1 MAESIT
7 AGAVSLDLVIKDTLD
22 KQLAGIKN
30 RVESVFNKS
39 AELAQSSLS
48 KTAQS
53 AAETTS
59 QTVKEVE
66 SANNGI
72 AKAVAE
78 CMQRIEDQQKRVVES
93 AAQAASSVK
102 PQEIRL
108 NINTDYDPSV
118 VEAQVNEITKGIED
132 KLNGVKEKSKEV
144 FEDYQIPET
153 QIERLRAQLDIID
166 EKMRELQDTHRQL
179 QEAYANTGDKDTSS
193 KIIKEITSV
202 EEKLISLAD
211 KADKTREKIDA
222 ALNDDGDPQ
231 VEESIKKVER
241 SANKAS
247 SSIRNRFGGAF
258 RSVKNISQKA
268 FGSVKE
274 KIKSVGD
281 SANAVTKPVESLF
294 KRIRNGARRIF
305 IMAGILSVLKSMRS
319 ALSDAASSNKQFSD
333 SLESIKFNLAVAFQP
348 ILTAVM
354 PMLNTLMSGIAGV
367 TEKIAAFT
375 SALFG
380 KTYQQS
386 AQAVAKSKQAA
397 AAAKNAGK
405 EAKAASKYLAD
416 FDEMRV
422 HQDSSDSSSG
432 AESSETDYSKYTGKD
447 VKLSDWAEK
456 FKESIKSGDWA
467 GAGKLLAEKINSVF
481 ERIKWGKVREK
492 LTNGARKAAE
502 GINGFAD
509 NLNWKG
515 IGGNIGEGLTSAFSA
530 AYTFLKTTKWKSI
543 GAGFANFLNGII
555 TKTDLSLIG
564 KTIGARLNALIGLAF
579 GFVTTFNFAAAG
591 LGLADIIN
599 GWFNEVN
606 WEQLGDTLGGA
617 IQGVIEFGFNFA
629 ENIKFV
635 SAAEKIVTAFNRTL
649 DKVDFGKLG
658 KTVSDAFKGVW
669 DFIGTAVEKVDWGNV
684 GKKIGDFIS
693 NIDWLGILRSVFKV
707 IGGILKATP
716 KLLLGLVES
725 LDFEGAAGLFGVL
738 FAPKIAKKLL
748 SKFVGDSGVVG
759 TLKSVGSTI
768 IDKIGIGIK
777 SVLGKL
783 KEIGS
788 AIAGKLKSATTSG
801 AESIGSLFGSKF
813 AKGLGTAGAVVG
825 AAVVG
830 WQIGSKIYEAAKPAI
845 DKITDALQDAFNA
858 DRYVKGIEDE
868 VDARSKKT
876 LQKYK
881 NLGYKNL
888 TLDDVKNES
897 QAFRKAKNEVLA
909 KNNQQSAASHIPTTA
924 ERIAQ
929 AQKQSDY
936 DKNHRLYT
944 PNSFMPSNIPKLATG
959 GIVKAPTL
967 ALVGDNADARSNPE
981 VVAPLSELQSIM
993 GAGGDI
999 ARYLQQIIAL
1009 IESLGFDI
1017 HTDID
1022 GQTLFRTVVKHNASY
1037 KARTGA
1043 SAF

>member
-22 KQLAGIKN
+22 KQLAGIKS

-48 KTAQS
+48 KTARS

-78 CMQRIEDQQKRVVES
+78 CMQRIENQQKRVVES

-144 FEDYQIPET
+144 FEEFDIPDSAV
-153 QIERLRAQLDIID
+153 ERLQAQLELIG
-166 EKMRELQDTHRQL
+166 EKSEELQSKYKEL
-179 QEAYANTGDKDTSS
+179 QKELSNTDDDDAATKIVREMSEVEA
-193 KIIKEITSV
+193 
-202 EEKLISLAD
+202 KLISLAD

-274 KIKSVGD
+274 RIKSIGD

-305 IMAGILSVLKSMRS
+305 IMAGILSILKSMRS
-319 ALSDAASSNKQFSD
+319 ALGDAASSNKQFSD

-380 KTYQQS
+380 RTYQQS

-515 IGGNIGEGLTSAFSA
+515 IGGNIGEGLTTAFSA

-599 GWFNEVN
+599 GWFSEVN

-635 SAAEKIVTAFNRTL
+635 SAAEKIVTAFNHTL

-693 NIDWLGILRSVFKV
+693 NIDWLGILGSVFKA
-707 IGGILKATP
+707 IGEVLKSAP

-738 FAPKIAKKLL
+738 FAPKMASSLL
-748 SKFVGDSGVVG
+748 SKFTSDAAVTG
-759 TLKSVGSTI
+759 TLGQ
-768 IDKIGIGIK
+768 
-777 SVLGKL
+777 
-783 KEIGS
+783 
-788 AIAGKLKSATTSG
+788 AGTT
-801 AESIGSLFGSKF
+801 
-813 AKGLGTAGAVVG
+813 
-825 AAVVG
+825 
-830 WQIGSKIYEAAKPAI
+830 IGSKIAAKASASGHSFGTTFAAGVGAFFVGWKIGEKIREWLGKPLEIAAEILGDKFGKTFGLSYYKEMQAAQERVEKAMKKSNTIADKYEKMGYKIDRTNDDTLIRSIELATQQQNKKNQQKQASTYIPTVSERLQQQKINDEIKRLKAI
-845 DKITDALQDAFNA
+845 YTNVPSSAL
-858 DRYVKGIEDE
+858 ESM
-868 VDARSKKT
+868 ARS
-876 LQKYK
+876 
-881 NLGYKNL
+881 NLG
-888 TLDDVKNES
+888 
-897 QAFRKAKNEVLA
+897 
-909 KNNQQSAASHIPTTA
+909 
-924 ERIAQ
+924 
-929 AQKQSDY
+929 
-936 DKNHRLYT
+936 
-944 PNSFMPSNIPKLATG
+944 IPKLATG

-981 VVAPLSELQSIM
+981 VVAPLSELQRIM
-993 GAGGDI
+993 GTGGDI

>member
-22 KQLAGIKN
+22 KQLAGIKS
-30 RVESVFNKS
+30 RIES
-39 AELAQSSLS
+39 ALS
-48 KTAQS
+48 KATQQASDKAS
-53 AAETTS
+53 AA
-59 QTVKEVE
+59 
-66 SANNGI
+66 A
-72 AKAVAE
+72 
-78 CMQRIEDQQKRVVES
+78 ES
-93 AAQAASSVK
+93 AAKGAQKSIDNVDFSKFEKNITKISASMSKVAENIGEMAIWSYENVRSMVNALQEMKGIKIDPTPPEAVQNTEKVVQETEEVVDNTEEASKSTEKLTQKTSKLSSVASKAGKVIRTALGAGFKAPLYAGGKALDAVRSKFKGVAAS
-102 PQEIRL
+102 
-108 NINTDYDPSV
+108 
-118 VEAQVNEITKGIED
+118 VNET
-132 KLNGVKEKSKEV
+132 
-144 FEDYQIPET
+144 
-153 QIERLRAQLDIID
+153 
-166 EKMRELQDTHRQL
+166 
-179 QEAYANTGDKDTSS
+179 
-193 KIIKEITSV
+193 
-202 EEKLISLAD
+202 
-211 KADKTREKIDA
+211 
-222 ALNDDGDPQ
+222 
-231 VEESIKKVER
+231 
-241 SANKAS
+241 
-247 SSIRNRFGGAF
+247 
-258 RSVKNISQKA
+258 
-268 FGSVKE
+268 
-274 KIKSVGD
+274 
-281 SANAVTKPVESLF
+281 TKPVSKLF
-294 KRIRNGARRIF
+294 KTLKNSARRIF
-305 IMAGILSVLKSMRS
+305 LIAGIAAAFKGLRA

-422 HQDSSDSSSG
+422 HQDSSESSSG
-432 AESSETDYSKYTGKD
+432 ADSDEADYSKYTGKD

-467 GAGKLLAEKINSVF
+467 GAGKLLAEKINGVF

-515 IGGNIGEGLTSAFSA
+515 IGGSIGEGITTAFSA

-543 GAGFANFLNGII
+543 GAGFADFLNGII

-599 GWFNEVN
+599 GWFNEVD

-617 IQGVIEFGFNFA
+617 IQGVIEIGFNFA
-629 ENIKFV
+629 ENINFV

-669 DFIGTAVEKVDWGNV
+669 DFIGTALKKIDWQNI

-693 NIDWLGILRSVFKV
+693 NIDWLGILGSVFKA
-707 IGGILKATP
+707 IGEVLKSAP

-738 FAPKIAKKLL
+738 FAPKMASSLL
-748 SKFVGDSGVVG
+748 SKFTSDAAVTG
-759 TLKSVGSTI
+759 TLGQ
-768 IDKIGIGIK
+768 
-777 SVLGKL
+777 
-783 KEIGS
+783 
-788 AIAGKLKSATTSG
+788 AGTT
-801 AESIGSLFGSKF
+801 
-813 AKGLGTAGAVVG
+813 
-825 AAVVG
+825 
-830 WQIGSKIYEAAKPAI
+830 IGSKIAAKASASGHSFGTTFAAGATAFFAGWKI
-845 DKITDALQDAFNA
+845 GSWLYNTFQEQFDWWGEKLGKVFASAVTKEAEQAEARLNKYINNDVQKTVDKWKA
-858 DRYVKGIEDE
+858 KG
-868 VDARSKKT
+868 V
-876 LQKYK
+876 
-881 NLGYKNL
+881 NL
-888 TLDDVKNES
+888 TTDDIVNGTWQSKVK
-897 QAFRKAKNEVLA
+897 
-909 KNNQQSAASHIPTTA
+909 AAGYDLNTGQKIVAAQTYTPTTS

-929 AQKQSDY
+929 YQKQSDY
-936 DKNHRLYT
+936 DKNHSLYT

>member
-22 KQLAGIKN
+22 KQLAGIKS

-39 AELAQSSLS
+39 ADLAQSSLS
-48 KTAQS
+48 KTARS

-78 CMQRIEDQQKRVVES
+78 CMQRIENQQKRVVES

-144 FEDYQIPET
+144 FEEFDIPDSAV
-153 QIERLRAQLDIID
+153 ERLQAQLELIG
-166 EKMRELQDTHRQL
+166 EKSEELQSKYKEL
-179 QEAYANTGDKDTSS
+179 QKELSNTDDDDAATKIVREMSEVEA
-193 KIIKEITSV
+193 
-202 EEKLISLAD
+202 KLISLAD

-231 VEESIKKVER
+231 IEESIKKVER

-274 KIKSVGD
+274 RIKSIGD

-305 IMAGILSVLKSMRS
+305 IMAGILSILKSMRS
-319 ALSDAASSNKQFSD
+319 ALSDAASSNEEFSK

-515 IGGNIGEGLTSAFSA
+515 IGGNIGEGLTTAFSA

-599 GWFNEVN
+599 GWFSEVN

-629 ENIKFV
+629 ENINFV

-669 DFIGTAVEKVDWGNV
+669 DFIGTALKKIDWQNI

-693 NIDWLGILRSVFKV
+693 NIDWLGILGSVFKA
-707 IGGILKATP
+707 IGEVLKAAP

-738 FAPKIAKKLL
+738 FAPKMASSLL
-748 SKFVGDSGVVG
+748 SKFTSDAAVTG
-759 TLKSVGSTI
+759 TLGQ
-768 IDKIGIGIK
+768 
-777 SVLGKL
+777 
-783 KEIGS
+783 
-788 AIAGKLKSATTSG
+788 AGTT
-801 AESIGSLFGSKF
+801 
-813 AKGLGTAGAVVG
+813 
-825 AAVVG
+825 
-830 WQIGSKIYEAAKPAI
+830 IGSKIAAKASASGHSFGTTFAAGVGAFFVGWKIGEKIREWLGKPLEIAAEILGDKFGKTFGLSYYKEMQAAQERVEKAMKKSNTIADKYEKMGYKIDRTNDDTLIRSIELATAQQKKKNQQKQASTYIPTVSERLQQQKINDEIKRLKAI
-845 DKITDALQDAFNA
+845 YTNVPSSAL
-858 DRYVKGIEDE
+858 ESM
-868 VDARSKKT
+868 ARS
-876 LQKYK
+876 
-881 NLGYKNL
+881 NLG
-888 TLDDVKNES
+888 
-897 QAFRKAKNEVLA
+897 
-909 KNNQQSAASHIPTTA
+909 
-924 ERIAQ
+924 
-929 AQKQSDY
+929 
-936 DKNHRLYT
+936 
-944 PNSFMPSNIPKLATG
+944 IPKLATG

-967 ALVGDNADARSNPE
+967 ALVGDNADVRSNPE

>member
-22 KQLAGIKN
+22 KQLAGIKS

-48 KTAQS
+48 KTARS

-118 VEAQVNEITKGIED
+118 VETQVNEITKGIED

-179 QEAYANTGDKDTSS
+179 QEAYENTGDKDTSS

-247 SSIRNRFGGAF
+247 SSIRNHFGGAF

-274 KIKSVGD
+274 RIKSIGD

-432 AESSETDYSKYTGKD
+432 ADSDEADYSKYTGKD

-467 GAGKLLAEKINSVF
+467 GAGKLLAEKINGVF

-515 IGGNIGEGLTSAFSA
+515 IGGNIGEGLTTAFSA

-599 GWFNEVN
+599 GWFSEVN

-629 ENIKFV
+629 ENINFV

-669 DFIGTAVEKVDWGNV
+669 DFIGTALKKIDWQNI

-693 NIDWLGILRSVFKV
+693 NIDWLGILESVFKA
-707 IGGILKATP
+707 IGEALKAAP

-738 FAPKIAKKLL
+738 FAPKMASKLL
-748 SKFVGDSGVVG
+748 SMFKSDAGVTSTLGQSASALATKIASGADISSYSFTQKFAAATTAFFAGW
-759 TLKSVGSTI
+759 
-768 IDKIGIGIK
+768 KIGSWLYNTFQEQFDWWGEK
-777 SVLGKL
+777 LGKVFASAVT
-783 KEIGS
+783 KE
-788 AIAGKLKSATTSG
+788 
-801 AESIGSLFGSKF
+801 AEKAEERLNKYINNDVQKTVDKWK
-813 AKGLGTAGAVVG
+813 AKGVNLTTDDIVNGTWQSKVKAAGYDLNTG
-825 AAVVG
+825 QKIAAASTYTPTVSERL
-830 WQIGSKIYEAAKPAI
+830 QQQKINDEIKRLKAI
-845 DKITDALQDAFNA
+845 YTNMPSSAL
-858 DRYVKGIEDE
+858 ESM
-868 VDARSKKT
+868 ARS
-876 LQKYK
+876 
-881 NLGYKNL
+881 NLG
-888 TLDDVKNES
+888 
-897 QAFRKAKNEVLA
+897 
-909 KNNQQSAASHIPTTA
+909 
-924 ERIAQ
+924 
-929 AQKQSDY
+929 
-936 DKNHRLYT
+936 
-944 PNSFMPSNIPKLATG
+944 IPKLAQG

-981 VVAPLSELQSIM
+981 VVAPLSELQRIM

>member
-22 KQLAGIKN
+22 KQLAGIKS

-48 KTAQS
+48 KTARS

-144 FEDYQIPET
+144 FEGFDIPDSAV
-153 QIERLRAQLDIID
+153 ERLQAQFELIG
-166 EKMRELQDTHRQL
+166 EKSEELQSKYKEL
-179 QEAYANTGDKDTSS
+179 QKELSNTDDDDAATKIVREMSEVEA
-193 KIIKEITSV
+193 
-202 EEKLISLAD
+202 KLISLAD

-274 KIKSVGD
+274 KIKSIGD
-281 SANAVTKPVESLF
+281 SANSVTKPVESLF
-294 KRIRNGARRIF
+294 KRIKNGARRIF
-305 IMAGILSVLKSMRS
+305 VMAGILSVLKSIRS
-319 ALSDAASSNKQFSD
+319 ALGDAANSNKEFSD
-333 SLESIKFNLAVAFQP
+333 SLENIKFNLAVAFQP
-348 ILTAVM
+348 IITSVM
-354 PMLNTLMSGIAGV
+354 PMLNTLMSGIASV

-386 AQAVAKSKQAA
+386 AQAVIKSKQAA

-432 AESSETDYSKYTGKD
+432 INEETDYSKYADKD
-447 VKLSDWAEK
+447 VKLTDWAEK
-456 FKESIKSGDWA
+456 FKDSIKSGDWA
-467 GAGKLLAEKINSVF
+467 GAGKLLGEKVNGVF
-481 ERIKWGKVREK
+481 DRIEWDKVREK
-492 LTNGARKAAE
+492 LTKGARKAADA
-502 GINGFAD
+502 INGFTE
-509 NLNWKG
+509 NLKWKE
-515 IGGNIGEGLTSAFSA
+515 IGNSIGEGITTAFSA

-543 GAGFANFLNGII
+543 GSGFADFLNGVMQ
-555 TKTDLSLIG
+555 KTDFDKVGRTLG
-564 KTIGARLNALIGLAF
+564 QKVNAVVGLAL

-591 LGLADIIN
+591 LGLADVIN

-606 WEQLGDTLGGA
+606 WDDVGSMIGGA
-617 IQGVIEFGFNFA
+617 LEGAIDFAFNFVRNFDA
-629 ENIKFV
+629 KK
-635 SAAEKIVTAFNRTL
+635 AASSISEAFNNAVDKL
-649 DKVDFGKLG
+649 DTEKLG
-658 KTVSDAFKGVW
+658 KTVSDAFKKVW
-669 DFIGTAVEKVDWGNV
+669 DFIGTALKKIDWQNI

-693 NIDWLGILRSVFKV
+693 NIDWLGILESVFKV
-707 IGGILKATP
+707 IGEVLKATP
-716 KLLLGLVES
+716 QLLFGLVES
-725 LDFEGAAGLFGVL
+725 LDFKGAAGLFGVL
-738 FAPKIAKKLL
+738 FAPKMASSLL
-748 SKFVGDSGVVG
+748 SKFTSDTAVTG
-759 TLKSVGSTI
+759 TLGQ
-768 IDKIGIGIK
+768 
-777 SVLGKL
+777 
-783 KEIGS
+783 
-788 AIAGKLKSATTSG
+788 AGTT
-801 AESIGSLFGSKF
+801 
-813 AKGLGTAGAVVG
+813 
-825 AAVVG
+825 
-830 WQIGSKIYEAAKPAI
+830 IGSKIAAKASASGHSFGTTFAAGTTAFFVGWKIGSWLYDTFQDKFDKVGEKLGKVFASAVTKEAEKAEERLNKYINNDVQKTVDKWKAKGVNLTTDDIVNGTWQSKVKAAGYDLNTGQKIAAASTYTPTVSERLQQQKINDEIKRLKAI
-845 DKITDALQDAFNA
+845 YTNMPSSAL
-858 DRYVKGIEDE
+858 ESM
-868 VDARSKKT
+868 ARS
-876 LQKYK
+876 
-881 NLGYKNL
+881 NLG
-888 TLDDVKNES
+888 
-897 QAFRKAKNEVLA
+897 
-909 KNNQQSAASHIPTTA
+909 
-924 ERIAQ
+924 
-929 AQKQSDY
+929 
-936 DKNHRLYT
+936 
-944 PNSFMPSNIPKLATG
+944 IPKLAQG

-981 VVAPLSELQSIM
+981 VVAPLSELQQLL
-993 GAGGDI
+993 GGGGNVV
-999 ARYLQQIIAL
+999 RYLQQIIML
-1009 IESLGFDI
+1009 LETMGFDI

>member
-1 MAESIT
+1 MTEIS

-22 KQLAGIKN
+22 KQLAGIKS

-48 KTAQS
+48 KTARS

-144 FEDYQIPET
+144 FEGFDIPDSAV
-153 QIERLRAQLDIID
+153 ERLQAQFELIG
-166 EKMRELQDTHRQL
+166 EKSEELQSKYKEL
-179 QEAYANTGDKDTSS
+179 QKELSNTDDDDAATKIVREMSEVEA
-193 KIIKEITSV
+193 
-202 EEKLISLAD
+202 KLISLAD

-274 KIKSVGD
+274 RIKSIGD

-386 AQAVAKSKQAA
+386 AQAVIKSKQAA

-432 AESSETDYSKYTGKD
+432 ADSDEADYSKYTGKD

-467 GAGKLLAEKINSVF
+467 GAGKLLAEKINGVF

-515 IGGNIGEGLTSAFSA
+515 IGGNIGEGLTTAFSA

-555 TKTDLSLIG
+555 TKTDFSLIG

-591 LGLADIIN
+591 LGLADVIN

-606 WEQLGDTLGGA
+606 WDDVGSMIGGA
-617 IQGVIEFGFNFA
+617 LEGAIDFAFNFVRNFDA
-629 ENIKFV
+629 KK
-635 SAAEKIVTAFNRTL
+635 AASSISEAFNNAVDKL
-649 DKVDFGKLG
+649 DTEKLG
-658 KTVSDAFKGVW
+658 KTVSDAFKKVW
-669 DFIGTAVEKVDWGNV
+669 DFIGTALKKIDWQNI

-693 NIDWLGILRSVFKV
+693 NIDWLGILESVFKV
-707 IGGILKATP
+707 IGEVLKATP
-716 KLLLGLVES
+716 QLLFGLVES
-725 LDFEGAAGLFGVL
+725 LDFKGAAGLFGVL
-738 FAPKIAKKLL
+738 FAPKMASSLL
-748 SKFVGDSGVVG
+748 SKFTSDTAVTG
-759 TLKSVGSTI
+759 TLGQ
-768 IDKIGIGIK
+768 
-777 SVLGKL
+777 
-783 KEIGS
+783 
-788 AIAGKLKSATTSG
+788 AGTT
-801 AESIGSLFGSKF
+801 
-813 AKGLGTAGAVVG
+813 
-825 AAVVG
+825 
-830 WQIGSKIYEAAKPAI
+830 IGSKIAAKASASGHSFGTTFAAGTTAFFVGWKIGSWLYDTFQDKFDKVGEKLGKVFASAVTKEAEKAEERLNKYINNDVQKTVDKWKAKGVNLTTDDIVNGTWQSKVKAAGYDLNTGQKIAAASTYTPTVSERLQQQKINDEIKRLKAI
-845 DKITDALQDAFNA
+845 YTNMPSSAL
-858 DRYVKGIEDE
+858 ESM
-868 VDARSKKT
+868 ARS
-876 LQKYK
+876 
-881 NLGYKNL
+881 NLG
-888 TLDDVKNES
+888 
-897 QAFRKAKNEVLA
+897 
-909 KNNQQSAASHIPTTA
+909 
-924 ERIAQ
+924 
-929 AQKQSDY
+929 
-936 DKNHRLYT
+936 
-944 PNSFMPSNIPKLATG
+944 IPKLAQG

-981 VVAPLSELQSIM
+981 VVAPLSELQQLL
-993 GAGGDI
+993 GGGGDVV
-999 ARYLQQIIAL
+999 RYLQQIIML
-1009 IESLGFDI
+1009 LETMGFDI

>member
-22 KQLAGIKN
+22 KQLAGIKS
-30 RVESVFNKS
+30 RVENMFGK
-39 AELAQSSLS
+39 ATEQASS
-48 KTAQS
+48 
-53 AAETTS
+53 
-59 QTVKEVE
+59 
-66 SANNGI
+66 
-72 AKAVAE
+72 
-78 CMQRIEDQQKRVVES
+78 R
-93 AAQAASSVK
+93 AQAA
-102 PQEIRL
+102 
-108 NINTDYDPSV
+108 
-118 VEAQVNEITKGIED
+118 
-132 KLNGVKEKSKEV
+132 
-144 FEDYQIPET
+144 
-153 QIERLRAQLDIID
+153 ID
-166 EKMRELQDTHRQL
+166 NV
-179 QEAYANTGDKDTSS
+179 AGSA
-193 KIIKEITSV
+193 
-202 EEKLISLAD
+202 
-211 KADKTREKIDA
+211 
-222 ALNDDGDPQ
+222 
-231 VEESIKKVER
+231 ESATKKVKDIAKSFDVGKVE
-241 SANKAS
+241 
-247 SSIRNRFGGAF
+247 
-258 RSVKNISQKA
+258 KNISKMTA
-268 FGSVKE
+268 SL
-274 KIKSVGD
+274 D
-281 SANAVTKPVESLF
+281 SASDSLRRMSNYLYSYLESFYRFFATWNGAKNIEPLDPISPQAVENTESVAKETEEVIDNTEEASKSTEKLTQKTSKLSSVASKAGKVIRTALGAGFKAPLYAGGKALDAVRSKFKGVAASVSETTKPVSKLLRTLKNSA
-294 KRIRNGARRIF
+294 KRIFLI
-305 IMAGILSVLKSMRS
+305 AGIAAAFKGLRA

-432 AESSETDYSKYTGKD
+432 ADSNEADYSKYTGKD

-456 FKESIKSGDWA
+456 FKSSIKSGDWA
-467 GAGKLLAEKINSVF
+467 GAGKLLAEKINGVF

-515 IGGNIGEGLTSAFSA
+515 IGGNIGEGLTTAFSA

-543 GAGFANFLNGII
+543 GAGFADFLNGII
-555 TKTDLSLIG
+555 TKTDFSLIG

-599 GWFNEVN
+599 GWFSEVN

-629 ENIKFV
+629 ENINFV

-669 DFIGTAVEKVDWGNV
+669 DFIGTALKKIDWQNI

-693 NIDWLGILRSVFKV
+693 NIDWLGILGSVFKA
-707 IGGILKATP
+707 IGEVLKAAP

-738 FAPKIAKKLL
+738 FAPKMAKSLL
-748 SKFVGDSGVVG
+748 SKFTDDAGVA
-759 TLKSVGSTI
+759 ST
-768 IDKIGIGIK
+768 
-777 SVLGKL
+777 LGKT
-783 KEIGS
+783 G
-788 AIAGKLKSATTSG
+788 TT
-801 AESIGSLFGSKF
+801 
-813 AKGLGTAGAVVG
+813 
-825 AAVVG
+825 
-830 WQIGSKIYEAAKPAI
+830 IGSKIAAKASASGHSFGTTFAAGATAFFAGWKI
-845 DKITDALQDAFNA
+845 GSWLYNTFQEQFDWWGEKLGKVFASAVTKEAEKAEERLNKYINNDVQKTVDKW
-858 DRYVKGIEDE
+858 
-868 VDARSKKT
+868 
-876 LQKYK
+876 
-881 NLGYKNL
+881 
-888 TLDDVKNES
+888 
-897 QAFRKAKNEVLA
+897 KAKGVNLSTDDIV
-909 KNNQQSAASHIPTTA
+909 NGTWQSKVKAAGYDLNTGQKIVTAQTYTPTTS

-929 AQKQSDY
+929 YQKQSDY